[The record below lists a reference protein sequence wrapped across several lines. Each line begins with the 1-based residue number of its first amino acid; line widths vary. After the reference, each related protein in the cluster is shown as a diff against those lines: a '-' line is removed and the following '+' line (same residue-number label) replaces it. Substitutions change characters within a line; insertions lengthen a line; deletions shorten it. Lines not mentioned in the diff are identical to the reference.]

1 MAGRASRSDA
11 LPASR
16 LWGAPSLRRLLA
28 LNSSS
33 VLAPRFVLFTALE
46 NCLLDPRTD
55 SCSAAEEVLAELDRR
70 RIPWV
75 IFSGRTRAQL
85 DPLRRKMG
93 HRHPFVAEN
102 GGGLFL
108 PQDYFNIAV
117 EGSRRAG
124 GFQLIPMGTPY
135 AETCA
140 ALEEIAGES
149 DIEIASLARMK
160 LQETAQNLG
169 VSMDEAHR
177 ARQREFEELFFI
189 AGATEKEDGGLR
201 GTGAAAGIYGA
212 CWRAAVAIFRRS
224 RCGPGGATACEAL
237 PRRGTARAVSSCRD
251 WIFGIRSSNA
261 RSSEQ
266 AVSARNSRQE
276 TSRRRDSEK
285 RADRARRASGRCE
298 LGEARTES
306 TGTLN
311 VNVRCRRMEKPEHS
325 VKENAQR
332 VARNPASAANLPA

>member
-189 AGATEKEDGGLR
+189 AGATEKKTADFVELARQR
-201 GTGAAAGIYGA
+201 GFTAHAGEPLWRFSGVPDAGPAARQLVKLYRAAAPRERFQVVGIGSSESDLPMLAAANKQYLLEIPGKKPQEGETPKSAQIERAGPAGAASWAKLVL
-212 CWRAAVAIFRRS
+212 RV
-224 RCGPGGATACEAL
+224 L
-237 PRRGTARAVSSCRD
+237 
-251 WIFGIRSSNA
+251 
-261 RSSEQ
+261 
-266 AVSARNSRQE
+266 
-276 TSRRRDSEK
+276 
-285 RADRARRASGRCE
+285 E
-298 LGEARTES
+298 L
-306 TGTLN
+306 
-311 VNVRCRRMEKPEHS
+311 
-325 VKENAQR
+325 
-332 VARNPASAANLPA
+332 